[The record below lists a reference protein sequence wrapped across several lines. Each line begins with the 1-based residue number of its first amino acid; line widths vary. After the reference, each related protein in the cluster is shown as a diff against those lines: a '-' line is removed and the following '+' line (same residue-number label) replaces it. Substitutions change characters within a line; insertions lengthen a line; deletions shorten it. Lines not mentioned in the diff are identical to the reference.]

1 MIDQITGVP
10 ININQP
16 DCLHWKLSKDGAF
29 TTKSTW
35 NAIRNHQQ
43 SQPIYRSLW
52 SKLIIPNI
60 SVFAWRLI
68 QNWIPVE
75 ERLKKKGITLVS
87 KCRCCESEETI
98 PHVFIHNKK
107 SLEAWGFFA
116 SKFQINIPQSNDI
129 STLIQSWKN
138 RNSGSHIRDC
148 IPLLILW
155 NIWCLRNESKHKGV
169 EFKASTII
177 SKTLI
182 YLQNL
187 HRCGVMKSEHAQGDL
202 FTVNSL
208 NIPLQPRTHQ
218 KKPITV
224 HWRKP
229 QEVGT
234 NLTPMERPKEPRHIR
249 CRGHSSKPPR
259 EKPCRIRASAKFGET
274 DAKAII
280 TLISSPRQ
288 GAWNLQNT
296 LQRIRNILSQ
306 MTYRISHIFREGN
319 QAADFLANQAC
330 SEQQLCILQ
339 EDGLIGEAI
348 STQSHWRQWYSLS
361 YYSPRK
367 TLHQYLRSE
376 NATVIRKV
384 RRESS
389 NIRYTRVGSTG
400 CKISGVTFVDN

>member
-10 ININQP
+10 ISINQP

-68 QNWIPVE
+68 QNWIPVD
-75 ERLKKKGITLVS
+75 ERLKKKRITL
-87 KCRCCESEETI
+87 
-98 PHVFIHNKK
+98 
-107 SLEAWGFFA
+107 
-116 SKFQINIPQSNDI
+116 
-129 STLIQSWKN
+129 
-138 RNSGSHIRDC
+138 
-148 IPLLILW
+148 
-155 NIWCLRNESKHKGV
+155 NIWSFRNESKHKGV

-177 SKTLI
+177 RETLI

-202 FTVNSL
+202 FTMNSL
-208 NIPLQPRTHQ
+208 NIPLQPRTQ
-218 KKPITV
+218 LKKAITV

-229 QEVGT
+229 QEGWYKLNTDGASKGNPGISGAGGILRNHLGRVMFAFLEPLGT
-234 NLTPMERPKEPRHIR
+234 NTNTQAELSAMHRGLQI
-249 CRGHSSKPPR
+249 CRDKGFRKIWI
-259 EKPCRIRASAKFGET
+259 EI

-296 LQRIRNILSQ
+296 LQRIQNILSQ

-319 QAADFLANQAC
+319 QAADFLSNRAC

-348 STQSHWRQWYSLS
+348 STQRRRRQWYSLI
-361 YYSPRK
+361 YYSLLV
-367 TLHQYLRSE
+367 TLHQYPGSE
-376 NATVIRKV
+376 SATVLRKV

-389 NIRYTRVGSTG
+389 NIRYARVAFLWLRNRAVSP
-400 CKISGVTFVDN
+400 VVDNCALGL